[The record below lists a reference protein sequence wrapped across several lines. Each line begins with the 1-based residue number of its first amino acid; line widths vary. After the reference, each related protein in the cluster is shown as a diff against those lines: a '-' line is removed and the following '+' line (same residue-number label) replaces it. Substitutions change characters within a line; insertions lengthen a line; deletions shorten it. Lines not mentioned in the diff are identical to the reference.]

1 MRVMRVPVPHN
12 YTPRLYQERLYDCL
26 ANGYKRGVAIWH
38 RRAGKDKTLFNLVVK
53 EAYKAPGVY
62 YYFFPTYN
70 QGKKILWDGIDPR
83 TGLKFLDHIPS
94 EILDKKTDTEMKIT
108 LDNRSIIQV
117 VGTDNFDSIM
127 GTNPRGCVFSEFS
140 LQDPRAWDYIRPILR
155 ENGGWALFV
164 YTPRGK
170 NHGWE
175 MYRMARA
182 QGDWFTSLFTAR
194 DTRREDG
201 TPVITEADIEKD
213 RAEGMS
219 DELIEQEYYCSF
231 EGFVQGAYYAK
242 QLKAARAEGRITS
255 VPRVDGHEVYT
266 FWDLGVD
273 DSTSIWFLQVIG
285 REMRFIDYFEATG
298 EGLAHYAKA
307 LKERPYVYGDH
318 YMPHDADV
326 RELGTGISRKETA
339 ENLGIRPVLVVQRAR
354 DTQAVLAGIE
364 AVRNIMS
371 QCWFDERK
379 CSRGLS
385 ALEGYQAEYD
395 EEKKKLANHP
405 LHNWC
410 SHGADALRTFA
421 VGYRPKANHKA
432 IIDALTRPVGRGR

>member
-1 MRVMRVPVPHN
+1 
-12 YTPRLYQERLYDCL
+12 
-26 ANGYKRGVAIWH
+26 VAIWH

-53 EAYKAPGVY
+53 EAVKAPGVY
-62 YYFFPTYN
+62 YYFFPTYS

-83 TGLKFLDHIPS
+83 TGMKFLDHIPP
-94 EILDKKTDTEMKIT
+94 EIMEKKSDTEMKIT
-108 LDNRSIIQV
+108 LNNRSIIQI

-140 LQDPRAWDYIRPILR
+140 LQDPRAWDYTRPILR

-175 MYRMARA
+175 MFRMAQA
-182 QGDWFTSLFTAR
+182 HDDWFTSLLTVR
-194 DTRREDG
+194 ETMREDG
-201 TPVITEADIEKD
+201 SPVITEADIGKD

-231 EGFVQGAYYAK
+231 EGYVQGAYYAK
-242 QLKAARAEGRITS
+242 QLKTARAEGRITS
-255 VPRVDGHEVYT
+255 VPHAAGHEVYT

-273 DSTSIWFLQVIG
+273 DSTSIWFTQSIG
-285 REMRFIDYFEATG
+285 REFRMIDYYEATG
-298 EGLAHYAKA
+298 EGLAHYAKV
-307 LKERPYVYGDH
+307 LKERGYTYGDH
-318 YMPHDADV
+318 YMPHDVEV
-326 RELGTGISRKETA
+326 RELSTGVSRKETA
-339 ENLGIRPVLVVQRAR
+339 ENLGISPVLVVQRAR

-371 QCWFDERK
+371 QCWFDEKK

-395 EEKKKLANHP
+395 EEKKKLADHP

-410 SHGADALRTFA
+410 SHGADAFRTFA
-421 VGYRPKANHKA
+421 VGYRPKANNKA
-432 IIDALTRPVGRGR
+432 IIDALTRPIMRGW